1 MSSHLVRWWVG
12 LVGGV
17 LLGAGLVLHGQIA
30 CARYAKQEVD
40 SVFVLWRAIGQL
52 TFFYQDD
59 VTQAALWLE
68 EIPDGVLRESDRAAW
83 TMAVLGTAVAASSL
97 FMKRV
102 PKKARSSKRKGAS

>member
-1 MSSHLVRWWVG
+1 MPLHIVRWWVA

-30 CARYAKQEVD
+30 CALLAKDEVD
-40 SVFVLWRAIGQL
+40 SVFFLWRAIGQL
-52 TFFYQDD
+52 TFFYQTE

-83 TMAVLGTAVAASSL
+83 TLAVLGSAVTLSSL
-97 FMKRV
+97 FMKAV
-102 PKKARSSKRKGAS
+102 PRKKKAAKAGR